1 MGVGMT
7 LDPPAAADQVR
18 IARVLEQG
26 CKHGCSGDAALVKR
40 RIAGGSFQI
49 WIQCS
54 SCGAFLGSPLSQAI
68 HTGWRDYPDDDPG
81 IAARF
86 RPPVNMGPTLALE
99 ASRLLQMDLFCGH
112 EIPPC
117 ASAHNLLV
125 FSLEDV
131 GFRVALRRLDIGH
144 GWTLLQHGY
153 SALGFVSEGKPT
165 LAKVAEMGLD
175 ILLLPS
181 GFAALLKR
189 HLAFMDATAR
199 AILTAVQKH
208 QSPEETVTL

>member
-1 MGVGMT
+1 MLSLKTPTSVDRARVDAILEAGCRHGCTGEAMLVKARVQGGGY
-7 LDPPAAADQVR
+7 QVR
-18 IARVLEQG
+18 IQCLT
-26 CKHGCSGDAALVKR
+26 CGDH
-40 RIAGGSFQI
+40 
-49 WIQCS
+49 
-54 SCGAFLGSPLSQAI
+54 LGSALSQAS
-68 HTGWRDYPDDDPG
+68 HGDWRDYPETDPA

-86 RPPVNMGPTLALE
+86 RAPVNMGPTLGLE
-99 ASRLLQMDLFCGH
+99 ASRLLEMDLFRGH

-117 ASAHNLLV
+117 ASAHSLLV

-131 GFRVALRRLDIGH
+131 GFRVALRRLGVGH

-153 SALGFVSEGKPT
+153 SALGFVSEGKPAP
-165 LAKVAEMGLD
+165 AKVAEMGLD

-208 QSPEETVTL
+208 QSPEETATL